1 MVHASKQFSYIIVLL
16 IMTLFSSCQNN
27 LDHVSVVNAKSI
39 ETYLDEYSLQNRPH
53 LKIKHSAF
61 DRGVS
66 INFLLYGAYIP
77 MLNSP
82 TGHTLKG
89 RVVRFQLFS
98 DRVIMLESPEGH
110 VIDNGDNS
118 SIFLAEFPIAQID
131 RDGVIIDFARG
142 MNNVFTM
149 RNVSSR
155 SSSED
160 DSGTAEQFKSITLS
174 ASFVKSITTEDE
186 VITISQI
193 AQWRNANAELISAEF
208 RYFLREY
215 APSSDFL
222 KTNFAKNRWVQ
233 YFSTPFMVQPPT
245 TDEVAYIAKWNLSKP
260 LVFYISHNTPEE
272 YKQGITDGLL
282 FWNHIFGQ
290 NIIEVK
296 DLASDILAP
305 HPSLNIL
312 QWITWDNEASAYAD
326 MVIDPLTGEALQAQI
341 YVRSGWVIQ
350 SAKKLRNQLQEI
362 LFLGEPDLEAKSI
375 TEDIALPSM
384 LHLDDPC
391 LKDMANFAEV
401 VELAAN
407 ISEQPITDEILTI
420 LTNDIL
426 RAVIA
431 HEMGHVLGIR
441 HNLAGSTQG
450 SLTLPEREVALKTY
464 LQSGQYKIDDKKF
477 ISRSIMDV
485 FSAADDALV
494 GAQIRH
500 ILSEDQVNDSR
511 LPNIFSF
518 DKQAIEFGYFNK
530 PMLGNIAFCTDEDIN
545 KYLDCRRWDV
555 SSSPIAFASNRLN
568 GILNQV
574 VIMLA
579 DTFILAMDPAR
590 KGGPIPLKDI
600 SLSNTGVVKLVD
612 TYAKDLFAWFNEKAR
627 SVEIESSFNA
637 FGPQNEQAIRKARY
651 YDMRSDL
658 ALLGGEKILFAL
670 LPPFQKSQVDVDH
683 LTDNFVSHFY
693 KRIKEMEKLHD
704 NFSFTDDDM
713 KQASIIARNF
723 FIELDKVV
731 VSELLSIVARAHFDD
746 ENYQFPIEEALGEI
760 AYAIIFSTDQKSD
773 RSLPHFTYDLKTR
786 ELSATLLNPT
796 LGIWS
801 DWSFDNLA
809 SIIFKLKEII
819 RQNIKTEDQGNSV
832 NLGSLSRD
840 RRQWLMEQN
849 LILNTLIRMRNLERT
864 FKPVIREKPLVKPE
878 DKDKSLSSFFD
889 SEK

>member
-1 MVHASKQFSYIIVLL
+1 MVHASKQFSYIALL
-16 IMTLFSSCQNN
+16 VMGLFSSCKNN
-27 LDHVSVVNAKSI
+27 PNSLSDINAKSI
-39 ETYLDEYSLQNRPH
+39 ETYLDEYSFHNKPH

-61 DRGVS
+61 SQGVS
-66 INFLLYGAYIP
+66 IDFLLYGAYIP

-89 RVVRFQLFS
+89 RIVRFQLFS

-110 VIDNGDNS
+110 VIDNTSNS
-118 SIFLAEFPIAQID
+118 SIFLAEFPVAEIN

-142 MNNVFTM
+142 MSNVFTM

-155 SSSED
+155 ASSDD
-160 DSGTAEQFKSITLS
+160 DSSTADQFKSITLS
-174 ASFVKSITTEDE
+174 ASFVKSIKVEDQ
-186 VITISQI
+186 VVTINQI
-193 AQWRNANAELISAEF
+193 AQWRNANSELISAEF

-215 APSSDFL
+215 ATSADFQ
-222 KTNFAKNRWVQ
+222 KTNFSKNRWVQ

-245 TDEVAYIAKWNLSKP
+245 TDSIAYIAKWNLSKP
-260 LVFYISHNTPEE
+260 LVFYISHNTPWE
-272 YKQGITDGLL
+272 YKEAIADGLL
-282 FWNHIFGQ
+282 FWNHIFGK

-296 DLASDILAP
+296 DLGQDISAP
-305 HPSLNIL
+305 HPSLNIV
-312 QWITWDNEASAYAD
+312 QWVTWDNEASAYAD
-326 MVIDPLTGEALQAQI
+326 MVVSPLTGEVLQAQI

-362 LFLGEPDLEAKSI
+362 LFLIEPDLEAKSI
-375 TEDIALPSM
+375 NEDLALPSM

-391 LKDMANFAEV
+391 LKHMGNFAEV
-401 VELAAN
+401 IELAAN

-441 HNLAGSTQG
+441 HNLAASTLGSI
-450 SLTLPEREVALKTY
+450 TLAERDAALKNY
-464 LQSGQYKIDDKKF
+464 LQSGQYKIDAKKF

-494 GAQIRH
+494 GAQIRE
-500 ILSEDQVNDSR
+500 ILATDKVDNSR
-511 LPNIFSF
+511 LATIFSF

-530 PMLGNIAFCTDEDIN
+530 PMLGDVAFCTDEDTS

-555 SSSPIAFASNRLN
+555 SATPISFASSRLN

-579 DTFILAMDPAR
+579 DTFILAIDPAR

-600 SLSNTGVVKLVD
+600 SLSNTGVMKLVD
-612 TYAKDLFAWFNEKAR
+612 SYAKELLAWFSEKAR
-627 SVEIESSFNA
+627 SIQIESRFSA
-637 FGPQNEQAIRKARY
+637 FGPQNEAAIRKARY
-651 YDMRSDL
+651 QKMRQDIQS
-658 ALLGGEKILFAL
+658 LGKERILFAL
-670 LPPFQKSQVDVDH
+670 LPPFQKSHVDVDH
-683 LTDNFVSHFY
+683 LTDNFIDHFSL
-693 KRIKEMEKLHD
+693 RLKEMEKLHD
-704 NFSFTDDDM
+704 NFFLAESDIDDARIIAHDFFTELHKTVVSQLM
-713 KQASIIARNF
+713 SIIAR
-723 FIELDKVV
+723 
-731 VSELLSIVARAHFDD
+731 AQFDD
-746 ENYQFPIEEALGEI
+746 KDYQFPIEEALGEI
-760 AYAIIFSTDQKSD
+760 AYAIIFSIDEKSKH
-773 RSLPHFTYDLKTR
+773 SLPQFIYDLKTR
-786 ELSATLLNPT
+786 ELAATLLNPT

-819 RQNIKTEDQGNSV
+819 RQNIKTEENGNSV

-864 FKPVIREKPLVKPE
+864 FKPPSREKPVAKPE
-878 DKDKSLSSFFD
+878 DKDKSLLSFP
-889 SEK
+889 EK